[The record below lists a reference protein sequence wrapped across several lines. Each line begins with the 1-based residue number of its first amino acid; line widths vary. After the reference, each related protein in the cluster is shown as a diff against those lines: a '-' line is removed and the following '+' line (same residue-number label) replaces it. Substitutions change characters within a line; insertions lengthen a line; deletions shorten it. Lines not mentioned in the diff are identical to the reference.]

1 MRTYLPL
8 NALRAFESAARHLS
22 FTRAAEELCVTPTA
36 ISHQVRALEDFL
48 ETALFDRKNGRLK
61 LTPAAARAL
70 SDLSEGFNKL
80 DSAIS
85 PLNRRGGPQRIVV
98 AASPSFASLWLLPKL
113 QRFFEAAPGIDVSLS
128 AVIAR
133 ESFDEGGFDV
143 SICSSEE
150 HPHRKVDYL
159 MDEQILP
166 VCSPDLVRPD
176 GGRALVDLPLIHDDK
191 PNESVPTWRRY
202 FEEMGVTLRE
212 PVGGLRFNQSSL
224 AIEAAA
230 KGHGVLLGRSR
241 LIGAA
246 LADGRLMPATDQ
258 AYPIPSHY
266 YTVRQPGAVSKPV
279 GTFMDWLAAEVAS
292 EDAAPTPHETSVD
305 AGAPRRVTPR
315 AHGRPRQTTPA

>member
-48 ETALFDRKNGRLK
+48 ETGLFERKNGRLK
-61 LTPAAARAL
+61 LTAVAAVAL

-80 DSAIS
+80 ESAIS

-113 QRFFEAAPGIDVSLS
+113 QRFFAAAPGIDVSLS
-128 AVIAR
+128 TVIAQGAFGDG
-133 ESFDEGGFDV
+133 SFDV
-143 SICSSEE
+143 SICSTED
-150 HPHRKVDYL
+150 HPNRKVDYL

-166 VCSPDLVRPD
+166 VCSPDLVPAD
-176 GGRALVDLPLIHDDK
+176 GKRALSDLPLIHDDK
-191 PNESVPTWRRY
+191 SNDRFPTWRRY
-202 FEEMGVTLRE
+202 FEEMGMPVRE
-212 PVGGLRFNQSSL
+212 PIGGLRFNQSSL

-246 LADGRLMPATDQ
+246 LADRRLMPATDQ
-258 AYPIPSHY
+258 AYPIPCHY

-279 GTFMDWLAAEVAS
+279 KTFMDWLAAEVAG
-292 EDAAPTPHETSVD
+292 EEAAPPPHPKST
-305 AGAPRRVTPR
+305 GAVRALTPR
-315 AHGRPRQTTPA
+315 AHGHPRPTTPA

>member
-48 ETALFDRKNGRLK
+48 ETGLFERKNGRLK
-61 LTPAAARAL
+61 LTPAAAAAL
-70 SDLSEGFNKL
+70 GDLSEGFNRL
-80 DSAIS
+80 EAAIS

-113 QRFFEAAPGIDVSLS
+113 QRFFAAAPGIDVSLS
-128 AVIAR
+128 TVIAR

-143 SICSSEE
+143 SICSCED
-150 HPHRKVDYL
+150 HPNRKVDYL
-159 MDEQILP
+159 MDERILP
-166 VCSPDLVRPD
+166 VCSPDLVPPD
-176 GGRALVDLPLIHDDK
+176 GVRALADLPLIHDDK
-191 PNESVPTWRRY
+191 SNDSFPTWRRY
-202 FEEMGVTLRE
+202 FEEMGVPMRE
-212 PVGGLRFNQSSL
+212 PIGGLRFNQSSL

-258 AYPIPSHY
+258 AYPIPCHY

-279 GTFMDWLAAEVAS
+279 GTFMEWLAAEVAT
-292 EDAAPTPHETSVD
+292 EEAAPTPHSTRARV
-305 AGAPRRVTPR
+305 GALRSINPP
-315 AHGRPRQTTPA
+315 AHGRPRETTPA